1 MGGWFEG
8 LIYFIRGESHEITF
22 KSKFWAV
29 LGVGVGLSW
38 RVGGGRG
45 YLGVRALLF
54 SVGVSVGF
62 VRVRC
67 MEVAALLLDWRPLG
81 APRGVR

>member
-1 MGGWFEG
+1 MGGPLG
-8 LIYFIRGESHEITF
+8 GVIHFIKRESHENTIF
-22 KSKFWAV
+22 R
-29 LGVGVGLSW
+29 LSW
-38 RVGGGRG
+38 RVGGCGG